1 MVEFDAVVI
10 PFTPE
15 NDYSKTNEK
24 MKTNSTSDLEN
35 TLTNQMKFPI
45 NHDNEVM
52 KISENKA
59 EQDLKIQNFTV
70 NKEKLF
76 KCKKCEK
83 EFTQNSYLETH
94 R

>member
-15 NDYSKTNEK
+15 NNYSKTNEI
-24 MKTNSTSDLEN
+24 MKTNRSSV
-35 TLTNQMKFPI
+35 TNQMKFPI
-45 NHDNEVM
+45 NHDNEMM

-76 KCKKCEK
+76 QCKKCEK